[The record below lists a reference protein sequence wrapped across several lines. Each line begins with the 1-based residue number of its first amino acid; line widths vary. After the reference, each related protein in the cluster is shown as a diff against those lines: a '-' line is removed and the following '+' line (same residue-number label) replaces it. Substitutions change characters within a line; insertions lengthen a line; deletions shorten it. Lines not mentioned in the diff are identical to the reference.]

1 MNELPPV
8 PAAQLPPVPAAVRSS
23 PAIAVQS
30 TPRSDARS
38 AAVQAREKRRAE
50 RAKQELL
57 DRERE
62 ESFETW
68 RIAQQ
73 ANEGD
78 TGIVE
83 AMLESSDEDDDVR
96 RVSCA
101 SLNMGN
107 DGLEAQLAAEK
118 LALEAEEEERNKLIA
133 KLSPP
138 AQDQRAS
145 TVDGTPRSNARLQA
159 MQQREQRRAERE
171 QQELL
176 DRERDQSFEAW
187 DAAEAEAGTE
197 PLEGCG
203 SDGELDEQELS
214 IDVSRPLSIDVTKGI
229 SGLEE
234 QLALEKLALE
244 GEERER
250 LRLIAQ
256 LSPPEPLAAGEEEPE
271 PVPEPEP
278 EPETKELR
286 VINPEDKGKFVTQF
300 IVPERSGKLLVNYC
314 GQTAAVWEPQSN
326 SWLCRWVCLCNNFI
340 YIFVE
345 KQDTAP
351 EDIVL
356 VDDSYAVCTSERA
369 EFKIHNRHTAARK
382 MSFRAQTDDEHRCRQ
397 NSFAGLDGAQMQS
410 TALSA
415 SSNHNDD
422 EGPAAAWVASI
433 SESQT
438 AFLTAERFVN
448 RVLPTWVLDED
459 VGSCFGCHENFN
471 WHRKR
476 HHCRTCGNLFCRHC
490 ANREKQ
496 LPRHWMPNST
506 DQTVRVCVACASVLE
521 HLVLMSMSK
530 MI

>member
-1 MNELPPV
+1 
-8 PAAQLPPVPAAVRSS
+8 
-23 PAIAVQS
+23 
-30 TPRSDARS
+30 
-38 AAVQAREKRRAE
+38 
-50 RAKQELL
+50 
-57 DRERE
+57 
-62 ESFETW
+62 
-68 RIAQQ
+68 
-73 ANEGD
+73 
-78 TGIVE
+78 
-83 AMLESSDEDDDVR
+83 MLESSDDDDDVR

-101 SLNMGN
+101 SLSMGN

-138 AQDQRAS
+138 AHDQRAS

-214 IDVSRPLSIDVTKGI
+214 TDVTMLSPKGT

-234 QLALEKLALE
+234 QLALEKLALA

-256 LSPPEPLAAGEEEPE
+256 LSPPEPSAAGEEEPE
-271 PVPEPEP
+271 PELEP

-286 VINPEDKGKFVTQF
+286 VIDPEDKGKFVTQF

-314 GQTAAVWEPQSN
+314 GQTAAVGELQSS
-326 SWLCRWVCLCNNFI
+326 SWLSRWVCLCNNFI

-345 KQDTAP
+345 EQDTAA

-356 VDDSYAVCTSERA
+356 VDDSYAVCTSEGA
-369 EFKIHNRHTAARK
+369 EFSMHNRHTAARK
-382 MSFRAQTDDEHRCRQ
+382 MSFRAKKDDVHRCRQ
-397 NSFAGLDGAQMQS
+397 DSFAGLDGAQMRS

-422 EGPAAAWVASI
+422 EGLAAAWVASI

-438 AFLTAERFVN
+438 AFLTAE
-448 RVLPTWVLDED
+448 
-459 VGSCFGCHENFN
+459 
-471 WHRKR
+471 
-476 HHCRTCGNLFCRHC
+476 
-490 ANREKQ
+490 
-496 LPRHWMPNST
+496 
-506 DQTVRVCVACASVLE
+506 
-521 HLVLMSMSK
+521 
-530 MI
+530 